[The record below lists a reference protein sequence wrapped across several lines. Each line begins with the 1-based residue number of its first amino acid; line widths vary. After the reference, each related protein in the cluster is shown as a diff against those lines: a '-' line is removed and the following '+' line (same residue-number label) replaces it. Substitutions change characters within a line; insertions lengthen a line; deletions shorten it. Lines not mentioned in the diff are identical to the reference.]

1 MFYIDV
7 TKKVISSDLE
17 IGLTVARP
25 AKAKR
30 KICLSFTLRIQTYS
44 KWYQAPQL

>member
-1 MFYIDV
+1 MVQELIGISRRHFDV
-7 TKKVISSDLE
+7 TKKVKFSSVG

-30 KICLSFTLRIQTYS
+30 KICLSFALRIQT
-44 KWYQAPQL
+44 